1 VDFGKVRVGVA
12 IDDELGAMA
21 HPRPYLDGRNLAKLL
36 DSLAILARDEGV
48 GRFVVGLPTQLDGSE
63 GPPARRARRFAQKLA
78 VTTGCEVELM
88 EEWLTTR
95 QASALLRAQGLD
107 QRKARERIDSA
118 SAAVLLQAWLDRRTS
133 RESDDGRG

>member
-1 VDFGKVRVGVA
+1 MDFGKVRVGVA
-12 IDDELGAMA
+12 IEDELGTLA
-21 HPRPYLDGRNLAKLL
+21 HPRPHLDGRNMVKLL
-36 DSLAILARDEGV
+36 DSLAILAREEGV

-78 VTTGCEVELM
+78 QATGCEVELM

-95 QASALLRAQGLD
+95 QASALLRDQGLD

-118 SAAVLLQAWLDRRTS
+118 SAAVLLQAWLDRRAYA
-133 RESDDGRG
+133 EGDGRGE